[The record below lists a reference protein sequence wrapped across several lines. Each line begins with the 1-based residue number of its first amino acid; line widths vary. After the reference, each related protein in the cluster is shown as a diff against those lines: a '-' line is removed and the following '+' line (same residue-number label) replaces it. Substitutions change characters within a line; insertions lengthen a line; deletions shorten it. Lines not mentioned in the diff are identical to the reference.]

1 MKTIEISV
9 TLTDEQ
15 AFELAQFLKRV
26 CLSDY
31 CARAASDE
39 QAQTMLDAG
48 EQVRRALAEHGYA
61 PR

>member
-1 MKTIEISV
+1 MKTAEITV

-15 AFELAQFLKRV
+15 AWELAQFLKRV

-31 CARAASDE
+31 RARAVSDE
-39 QAQTMLDAG
+39 EAEIMLDAG
-48 EQVRRALAEHGYA
+48 EQVRRALAEKDYA

>member
-15 AFELAQFLKRV
+15 ALELAQFLKRV
-26 CLSDY
+26 CVSDY
-31 CARAASDE
+31 RARAANDE
-39 QAQTMLDAG
+39 QAQAMLDAG
-48 EQVRRALAEHGYA
+48 EQLRRALAEHGYA

>member
-1 MKTIEISV
+1 MKTIEITV

-31 CARAASDE
+31 RARAASDE
-39 QAQTMLDAG
+39 EAQAMLDAG
-48 EQVRRALAEHGYA
+48 EQVRRALAEQGYA

>member
-1 MKTIEISV
+1 MKTTEITV

-15 AFELAQFLKRV
+15 AWELAQFLKRV

-31 CARAASDE
+31 RVRAASDE
-39 QAQTMLDAG
+39 EAQIMLDAG
-48 EQVRRALAEHGYA
+48 EQVRRALAEKGYA

>member
-1 MKTIEISV
+1 MKTAKIIV
-9 TLTDEQ
+9 TLTEEQ
-15 AFELAQFLKRV
+15 AWELAQFLKRV

-31 CARAASDE
+31 RARAASDE
-39 QAQTMLDAG
+39 EAQTMLDAG